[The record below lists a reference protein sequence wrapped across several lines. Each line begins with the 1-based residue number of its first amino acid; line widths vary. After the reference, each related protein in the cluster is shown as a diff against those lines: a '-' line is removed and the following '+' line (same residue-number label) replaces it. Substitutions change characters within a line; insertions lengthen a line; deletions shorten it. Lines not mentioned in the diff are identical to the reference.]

1 MGAGPSIEG
10 AGQRSAS
17 SVNASATFAAFKLQ
31 SVVRRH
37 RAQRLTVR
45 LKIERE
51 EREKRDAI
59 AAEEARK
66 AARLEARLAR
76 RAERDRN
83 RRASTRIQAKHRQR
97 AVRRKLNRIRTNVS
111 FAC

>member
-1 MGAGPSIEG
+1 MGAGPSVEG
-10 AGQRSAS
+10 AGQQSAS
-17 SVNASATFAAFKLQ
+17 GVFASATFAALKLQ
-31 SVVRRH
+31 SIARRR
-37 RAQRLTVR
+37 RAQRLAAR

-51 EREKRDAI
+51 ERDAI

-83 RRASTRIQAKHRQR
+83 RRASTCIQAKHRQR
-97 AVRRKLNRIRTNVS
+97 AVRRKLNEYRANT
-111 FAC
+111 